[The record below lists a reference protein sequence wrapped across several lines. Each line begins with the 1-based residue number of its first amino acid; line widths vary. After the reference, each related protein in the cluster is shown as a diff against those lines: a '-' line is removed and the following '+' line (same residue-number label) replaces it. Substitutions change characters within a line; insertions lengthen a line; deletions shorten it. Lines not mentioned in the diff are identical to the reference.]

1 MLFRSVKVNKEEEIE
16 PEEILRDSEGN
27 RKENKNSKLELPIK
41 KGVFSIILL
50 ILGILLLFL
59 LSKTLHLVYAQGG
72 DFKKQ
77 AKENYLRNSY
87 IPAPRGIIYSQDK
100 KPLVKNKPIYRVF
113 IENYRFKNKTQKKK
127 TIKYLSSLLEIK
139 QQEIQKQIKKNPYSF
154 LLKEVNKDKFFRLQ
168 QKDLDGVK
176 LVKAY
181 SRQYPK
187 PFIFS
192 PLIGYVNQLT
202 KKEMSEKYL
211 PGDKIGKSGLEKE
224 YEKYLRGE
232 KGRIKIVVN
241 ATEEVQSEEEEKGP
255 QQGNNLILNINFALQ
270 KKIYNTIKD
279 KTENRKKTAAIA
291 IDPSTGEILSLVS
304 IPSDNNNLYS
314 KEHSSKELKNLRK
327 ENKIDNINRATTGLY
342 HVGSILK
349 PLVGAAALQENVINK
364 NTTINCKG
372 FLSYNGEK
380 FKDWKVH
387 GITNIN
393 KALAESCNVFFYLA
407 GGGGEKKTISGE
419 KIEGL
424 GIKRLKKYLDLFY
437 TEKELGIDLPT
448 EKTGFVPTPSWFR
461 KNKKGEAERSWSKG
475 DIYQAS
481 IGQGYLNNTPLHM
494 IMALSATINGGKIY
508 QPQIADKITNENEE
522 TIKNIEPKVLNKG
535 FIDDKNLKIIKKGMK
550 ECVESGTCIQL
561 KDLPVAAG
569 GKTGTAQTYG
579 DKSPHSWFFGFAPY
593 QNSEIAIIVLVEY
606 GGGADETAEPIAEEI
621 LQWYFKQQ
629 KKTENSKS

>member
-1 MLFRSVKVNKEEEIE
+1 MKKYNVKVNKEEEIE
-16 PEEILRDSEGN
+16 PEEILRDSEGDK
-27 RKENKNSKLELPIK
+27 KESKNSKLELPIK

-59 LSKTLHLVYAQGG
+59 FSKTLHLVYAQGEEL
-72 DFKKQ
+72 KKQ

-87 IPAPRGIIYSQDK
+87 IPAPRGIVYTQDG
-100 KPLVKNKPIYRVF
+100 KPLVKNQPSYRLF
-113 IENYRFKNKTQKKK
+113 IENYRFKDKTQKKK

-139 QQEIQKQIKKNPYSF
+139 QQEIQKQIKENPYSF
-154 LLKEVNKDKFFRLQ
+154 LLKEVNEDKFSKLQ

-192 PLIGYVNQLT
+192 PLMGYVNQLA
-202 KKEMSEKYL
+202 KEETGEKYL

-224 YEKYLRGE
+224 YEEHLKGE
-232 KGRIKIVVN
+232 KGKIKIVVN
-241 ATEEVQSEEEEKGP
+241 ATEQVQSEKKEKDP
-255 QQGNNLILNINFALQ
+255 SQGDNLILNTDFALQ
-270 KKIYNTIKD
+270 EKIYNTIKD
-279 KTENRKKTAAIA
+279 RIEDGKKAAAIA
-291 IDPSTGEILSLVS
+291 VDPSTGEALSLVS
-304 IPSDNNNLYS
+304 VPSDNNNLYS
-314 KEHSSKELKNLRK
+314 EEHSSKELKNLRK

-364 NTTINCKG
+364 NTTINCEG
-372 FLSYNGEK
+372 FLSYNGER

-387 GITNIN
+387 GITDIN
-393 KALAESCNVFFYLA
+393 KALAESCNVFFYLT

-437 TEKELGIDLPT
+437 TEKQLGIDLST
-448 EKTGFVPTPSWFR
+448 EKTGFIPTPSWFR
-461 KNKKGEAERSWSKG
+461 KNKKEEAERSWSVG
-475 DIYQAS
+475 DVYQTS
-481 IGQGYLNNTPLHM
+481 IGQGYFNNTPLHM
-494 IMALSATINGGKIY
+494 IMALSAIINGGKIY
-508 QPQIADKITNENEE
+508 QPQIVNKITNQNKK
-522 TIKNIEPKVLNKG
+522 TIKNIEPKVLKKG
-535 FIDDKNLKIIKKGMK
+535 FIDDKNLKIVKKGMK
-550 ECVESGTCIQL
+550 ECVESGTCTQL

-579 DKSPHSWFFGFAPY
+579 DKPPHSWFFGFAPY
-593 QNSEIAIIVLVEY
+593 QNPEIAIIVLAEY
-606 GGGADETAEPIAEEI
+606 GGGADEIAEPIAEEV
-621 LQWYFKQQ
+621 LQWYFK
-629 KKTENSKS
+629 E